1 MNEDSMIKFLR
12 DLFDVVDKTVLIISN
27 IDDDSSKQMIKDEV
41 FLHLDVL
48 SSEFDKFLSTTIE
61 NDKFLVGAH
70 NVEHKNDNEIKLI
83 QPSDCVIFINHHLEI
98 PVLGA
103 DGTEINVNKKLLD
116 SFITSGT
123 LVNVNDFGQNGLD
136 YRLGEIY
143 KNIREL
149 FNIIGVTLKKLYDE
163 LFNKETAVN
172 EEFGMYVRQY
182 LVFAIQEYY
191 AFYISV
197 KALCEKIN
205 EIINGTN

>member
-12 DLFDVVDKTVLIISN
+12 DLFDAVDKTVLIISN

-61 NDKFLVGAH
+61 NDKFLVAPNGAT
-70 NVEHKNDNEIKLI
+70 ENDKEIKLI
-83 QPSDCVIFINHHLEI
+83 QLNDCITFINHHLEI
-98 PVLGA
+98 PVLGSK
-103 DGTEINVNKKLLD
+103 GTEIILNEKLLD
-116 SFITSGT
+116 SFLSSGT
-123 LVNVNDFGQNGLD
+123 PVILNDFGHNSLD

-143 KNIREL
+143 KNIREI
-149 FNIIGVTLKKLYDE
+149 FNTIDVTLKKLYDE
-163 LFNKETAVN
+163 VFDKETAVN

-182 LVFAIQEYY
+182 LIFAIQEYY

-197 KALCEKIN
+197 KGLCEKIKTS
-205 EIINGTN
+205 INKTN